1 MSDFENR
8 HPAAEAYSRNWR
20 QPGFADRWPDR
31 RCVAPVFLGETM
43 FAPTIRLRTNM
54 NMITTE
60 AEERRYAELQLLAL
74 DSARA
79 GETELLA
86 RMIQHGLSIN
96 LADAKGN
103 TLLMLACYHQNVDT
117 ARMLLEHQA
126 EVDRRNHRGQTPLGG
141 AAFKGYEDIV
151 ALLLA
156 HGAEIDADNGSG
168 MTPLMFAAMFGRTR
182 VMEQLQAHGAS
193 LQRRNRLGLSANF
206 LVRLAR
212 SFACLFRP
220 SLPTKKPV

>member
-1 MSDFENR
+1 MT
-8 HPAAEAYSRNWR
+8 
-20 QPGFADRWPDR
+20 
-31 RCVAPVFLGETM
+31 L
-43 FAPTIRLRTNM
+43 
-54 NMITTE
+54 ITTE

-74 DSARA
+74 DYART
-79 GETELLA
+79 GETGLLA
-86 RMIQHGLSIN
+86 DMIRHGLSMN

-103 TLLMLACYHQNVDT
+103 TLLMLACYHQNLET

-141 AAFKGYEDIV
+141 AAFKGYDDIV

-156 HGAEIDADNGSG
+156 YGAEIDADNGAG

-182 VMEQLQAHGAS
+182 VVEQLQVHGAS
-193 LQRRNRLGLSANF
+193 LQRRNRLGISANF

-212 SFACLFRP
+212 GFACLFRR
-220 SLPTKKPV
+220 SLPTKQPASRPI

>member
-1 MSDFENR
+1 M
-8 HPAAEAYSRNWR
+8 
-20 QPGFADRWPDR
+20 
-31 RCVAPVFLGETM
+31 T
-43 FAPTIRLRTNM
+43 T
-54 NMITTE
+54 ITTE
-60 AEERRYAELQLLAL
+60 AEERRYAGLQLLAL
-74 DSARA
+74 DYART

-86 RMIQHGLSIN
+86 RMIQHGLSMN

-103 TLLMLACYHQNVDT
+103 TLLMLACYHQNRDT

-151 ALLLA
+151 ALLLE
-156 HGAEIDADNGSG
+156 HGAEIDADNGAG
-168 MTPLMFAAMFGRTR
+168 MTPLMFAAMFGRAR
-182 VMEQLQAHGAS
+182 VVEQLKAHGAS

-212 SFACLFRP
+212 GLARLFRRFI
-220 SLPTKKPV
+220 PTRHPATHSI